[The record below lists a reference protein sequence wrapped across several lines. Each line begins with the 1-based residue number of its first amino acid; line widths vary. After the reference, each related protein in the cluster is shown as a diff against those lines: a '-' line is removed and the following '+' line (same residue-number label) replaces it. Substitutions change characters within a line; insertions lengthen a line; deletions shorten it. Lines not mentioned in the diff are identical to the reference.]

1 MTLQLHRP
9 EGNGGALVPN
19 PPPGK
24 GRSEDWRKSLGSSR
38 WRVAPLR
45 NSEMNPTSTMA
56 AVGFWVALGGVT
68 FVLLM
73 LGLGSGFWH

>member
-1 MTLQLHRP
+1 VTLQLHKP
-9 EGNGGALVPN
+9 DGKGVMVPT

-24 GRSEDWRKSLGSSR
+24 SRNEDWRKGLRSTR

-45 NSEMNPTSTMA
+45 NSEMNPTSTPA
-56 AVGFWVALGGVT
+56 AIGFWLALGGIT

>member
-1 MTLQLHRP
+1 VTLQLHRP
-9 EGNGGALVPN
+9 DGKGVMVPT
-19 PPPGK
+19 PPPSK
-24 GRSEDWRKSLGSSR
+24 SRNEDWRQGLRSTR

-45 NSEMNPTSTMA
+45 NSEMNPTSTTA
-56 AVGFWVALGGVT
+56 AIGFWLALGGMT